1 MNYNNNVEMSGKYK
15 IVWWR
20 QSDLYTNYQTFLSKL
35 GYGPDLI
42 WMNQR
47 LINLTVETLGNE
59 VRLKFSSDLIGP
71 TLTEKIL
78 PGVLVEDEEYQAI
91 WYRSVGQH

>member
-1 MNYNNNVEMSGKYK
+1 MFIKSSFSIVNLIICKLGFPNVW
-15 IVWWR
+15 II
-20 QSDLYTNYQTFLSKL
+20 SKL

-59 VRLKFSSDLIGP
+59 VRLKFSSDLVGP
-71 TLTEKIL
+71 ALTEKIQ